1 MSKLFRNV
9 PYYKNATQMWRINK
23 PILTAYNNM
32 NKPSLHCVLYYT
44 YTSTWSPITEDE
56 RRQRWHIVVK
66 CKETKKKLCRFVQR
80 FIKFPFSSPERD
92 GRIVLSLLLNFAFQ
106 GSFPIIFFLKMY
118 ICLQSKI
125 FFYCQGSLYLS
136 FLFNHT
142 YGASSRKV
150 IWEKHIKGYT
160 QK

>member
-1 MSKLFRNV
+1 M
-9 PYYKNATQMWRINK
+9 
-23 PILTAYNNM
+23 
-32 NKPSLHCVLYYT
+32 T
-44 YTSTWSPITEDE
+44 YCCY
-56 RRQRWHIVVK
+56 K

-80 FIKFPFSSPERD
+80 YIKFPFSSPERD

-106 GSFPIIFFLKMY
+106 GSFPIIFKTMY
-118 ICLQSKI
+118 ICFQSI

-150 IWEKHIKGYT
+150 I
-160 QK
+160 

>member
-9 PYYKNATQMWRINK
+9 PYYKNATQMWRINR

-56 RRQRWHIVVK
+56 RRQRWHIVVISVK
-66 CKETKKKLCRFVQR
+66 KQKKKSVDLYKDSLSF
-80 FIKFPFSSPERD
+80 FFSSPERD

-106 GSFPIIFFLKMY
+106 GSFPIIFKKNVHLLTKQKFFLLSR
-118 ICLQSKI
+118 III
-125 FFYCQGSLYLS
+125 FK
-136 FLFNHT
+136 LF
-142 YGASSRKV
+142 
-150 IWEKHIKGYT
+150 I
-160 QK
+160 

>member
-23 PILTAYNNM
+23 LILTAYNNM

-44 YTSTWSPITEDE
+44 YTSTWSLITEEE
-56 RRQRWHIVVK
+56 RRQRWHIVVISVK
-66 CKETKKKLCRFVQR
+66 KKKLCRFVQR

-106 GSFPIIFFLKMY
+106 GSFPIIFKKMY

-125 FFYCQGSLYLS
+125 FFYCQGSLYLR

-142 YGASSRKV
+142 HMVQVQGK
-150 IWEKHIKGYT
+150 
-160 QK
+160 